1 MDKDTENPRKLVP
14 SRANI
19 LCKAH
24 ISPMLA
30 IMLANHFVCYRFPHL
45 SLSVSGSICFN
56 LINILSL
63 FLFLYLSFCP
73 SLSIF
78 SLYLSLSLSLNL
90 SLSLS
95 LSSYHVVKT
104 ILVQYDYV
112 TKVSGLCSV
121 GFSHTVFEFRQGCLP
136 MG

>member
-1 MDKDTENPRKLVP
+1 MDKDTVNPRKLVP

-78 SLYLSLSLSLNL
+78 SLYLSLTVSQ

-112 TKVSGLCSV
+112 TRVSGLCSV
-121 GFSHTVFEFRQGCLP
+121 GFSHTVFEFRQRCLP